1 MELFSRNSLHS
12 FDTKHPVIVD
22 ERESKPVRSSKRW
35 RRYSLPGILMI
46 LLITILC
53 FASLHFSNQ
62 AHAAGDAGTIFASS
76 TTTPQLQ
83 LPEGLTS
90 WNNNIFVSD
99 FDVNAP
105 QNSRILDYDAKNGK
119 LKHVIGG
126 TPSTQLVGQGPLLGL
141 TIDPS
146 TGYLYVAANGI
157 GKVLQIQRPAS
168 DNPQVSVYT
177 TFPSGGGPEDMAFN
191 KQGILYISDSNLD
204 MLYSIPRG
212 GGPINKIVGPAGS
225 GAAITDNG
233 LLVSSE
239 GGSPNGLVFSLDY
252 KTLYA
257 NNLGT
262 DSVIA
267 FDVNDQGQVTGNER
281 TFAQHLNDDLE
292 EYPTGDTVLIKPDT
306 HFGAS
311 ASTPLNGADGLA
323 LDREGR
329 IWVASALGDNL
340 TVLDPKNGSVVA
352 TYGTSA
358 VTQGGLL
365 NNPASITF
373 VGTTVYVTNLNFFK
387 PNLPYT
393 VVGFQVG
400 VTGAGSCGD
409 RGDQG
414 SQGNQAN
421 QNNQGG
427 GQGNQGDDCKG
438 GNGNY

>member
-1 MELFSRNSLHS
+1 MKLFSRRSSDSLGAKHS
-12 FDTKHPVIVD
+12 CAMD
-22 ERESKPVRSSKRW
+22 ERELKSGRLGKRW
-35 RRYSLPGILMI
+35 KRYTLPGILMI

-53 FASLHFSNQ
+53 FASLNFFKP
-62 AHAAGDAGTIFASS
+62 AYAAGNAGSIFASS
-76 TTTPQLQ
+76 TTIPQLQ
-83 LPEGLTS
+83 MPEGLTS

-99 FDVNAP
+99 FDINSP
-105 QNSRILDYDAKNGK
+105 QNSRILVFNAKDGS

-126 TPSTQLVGQGPLLGL
+126 TPATQLVSAGPLLGL

-146 TGYLYVAANGI
+146 TGYLYVAANGT
-157 GKVLQIQRPAS
+157 GQVLRIQKPAS
-168 DNPQVSVYT
+168 DNPIVSVYA

-191 KQGILYISDSNLD
+191 KQGVLYISDSNLD
-204 MLYSIPRG
+204 MIYSIPQG
-212 GGPINKIVGPAGS
+212 GGTINKVVGPAGS

-233 LLVSSE
+233 LLASSV

-267 FDVNDQGQVTGNER
+267 FDVNAQGQVTGHER

-292 EYPTGDTVLIKPDT
+292 EYPTGDEVLIKPDT

-311 ASTPLNGADGLA
+311 ASTPLNGPDGLA
-323 LDREGR
+323 LDSMGR
-329 IWVASALGDNL
+329 IWVASTLGDNL
-340 TVLDPKNGSVVA
+340 TVLDPKNGNVVA

-373 VGTTVYVTNLNFFK
+373 VGTTVYTTNLNFFK

-400 VTGAGSCGD
+400 VTGAGSCGNQND
-409 RGDQG
+409 
-414 SQGNQAN
+414 QGNQDN
-421 QNNQGG
+421 QG
-427 GQGNQGDDCKG
+427 GQGNQDNQGDQGNGCQG